1 MKHSLLRIRS
11 AATALALLCGIGSA
25 TAQAT
30 LGNSPYTENFDQLAN
45 GLPTGFSVRTG
56 ASATA
61 LGTPAT
67 LGTTAAP
74 ASPTSWNTTSGGFYN
89 YASGTSGLT
98 STATSA
104 EQAAATNRALGIRQT
119 TSLGNPGGAF
129 VFQIDNTTA
138 KTNFALRFK
147 LQSLDASSPRIT
159 TWQVDYGIGSNPTT
173 FTTVGSSATTGDK
186 IFGSKD
192 IAVDFGSQLD
202 NQTGPV
208 WIRIVTL
215 TTSGN
220 SSTGEGG
227 NRPTSAIDDFALTW
241 NTTAPNAPT
250 LTVLPNGLGFGRV
263 TLAAPST
270 VVGYTL
276 TGTNLTGTTTITAPE
291 SFSVSKTATGTFGS
305 TLTYTVAELA
315 TPQTVHVRFTPTV
328 AGPVSGTITHTS
340 PGAANQSVAVTGTGV
355 DPNNLV
361 FNFDECTA
369 ALGGW
374 AQYSVTGAQ
383 TWACTTF
390 GRDAADATG
399 KASKPNGVQI
409 NGFANSVS
417 VPNEDWFISPAFNTS
432 SFAYPLFSFW
442 SRTAFNGPPLKLR
455 VSTNYSGTGNPL
467 ATGVTWTDLDVSFPA
482 IGSDAWTQTAGVDLS
497 EYKSQ
502 TTYVAFVYTSSDEES
517 ARWTLDDISLTNS
530 ATPPAPALATTTRSL
545 DFGYVAAN
553 ATATQTFTVT
563 PRNLTAPFTVTAT
576 GAAFQV
582 SKDGTT
588 FGNSATYTVEEANN
602 QTKTLTVRFRPTQ
615 NQQSYTGSLALAS
628 TNAPSITVTLSGNT
642 YNTAN
647 TLEVVNWNVEW
658 FGSTQNG
665 PSNKDQQQTNVRT
678 ILNSL
683 KADIYGLVEVVDTA
697 RLGPIVRQLPG
708 GGYTYRVS
716 DFGSYADNAQDP
728 DYATAQKLAF
738 VYNTNIFK
746 NVVISSLFRCTQA
759 ENCPEFNYWSSGRFP
774 YLLDADVTLNGATQH
789 FTFVLIHAKANTSPT
804 STSYERRKNAADGLK
819 AALDANYKGKNVI
832 ILGDFNDDL
841 DQTITTGLN
850 TTATSYSAFTTD
862 VANYTA
868 LTLPLSLAG
877 QRSTVGYNDVI
888 DHVIVTKATESLVV
902 PNSTE
907 ILTSVANLVTNYGNT
922 TTDHYPVQTRYTF
935 GVTTPTKNAAAN
947 RQVEVYPNPV
957 TNAIRLNLPEPAAKT
972 LHLRVLSVDGRQV
985 AMGTGSLEQLNQQL
999 NKGLSQLKAGV
1010 YIIQVNGGT
1019 QTYVKRFIKQ

>member
-1 MKHSLLRIRS
+1 MKHSLLTIRS
-11 AATALALLCGIGSA
+11 AVVAFTMLCGIQGASAQITLTGS
-25 TAQAT
+25 
-30 LGNSPYTENFDQLAN
+30 SFTENFDQIGT
-45 GLPTGFSVRTG
+45 GLPAGFSVRTG
-56 ASATA
+56 AKAGA
-61 LGTPAT
+61 LGDAAT
-67 LGTTAAP
+67 LTTAAT
-74 ASPTSWNTTSGGFYN
+74 AWNNTSGAFKN
-89 YASGTSGLT
+89 FASATGLT
-98 STATSA
+98 SAADATAQNAS
-104 EQAAATNRALGIRQT
+104 TNRALGVRQT
-119 TSLGNPGGAF
+119 GSFADGSTNAGPAF
-129 VFQIDNTTA
+129 VFQVANTSARTGF
-138 KTNFALRFK
+138 KLNFL
-147 LQSLDASSPRIT
+147 LQSLDATSTRTT
-159 TWQVDYGIGSNPTT
+159 TWRVDYATGATPTAFTPVGAT
-173 FTTVGSSATTGDK
+173 FTTGNSTFSSTPV
-186 IFGSKD
+186 
-192 IAVDFGSQLD
+192 AVDFGNQLD
-202 NQTGPV
+202 NINDVV
-208 WIRIVTL
+208 WIRIVAPDP
-215 TTSGN
+215 TTGSN
-220 SSTGEGG
+220 
-227 NRPTSAIDDFALTW
+227 NRPTSAIDDFSLTW
-241 NTTAPNAPT
+241 NTPAPDAPT
-250 LTVLPNGLGFGRV
+250 LTVSPNSLSFGRV
-263 TLAAPST
+263 NLAATSAT
-270 VVGYTL
+270 SSYTL
-276 TGTNLTGTTTITAPE
+276 TGANLMGATTVTAP
-291 SFSVSKTATGTFGS
+291 SGFSVSKTATGTFGS
-305 TLTYTVAELA
+305 TLSYAAAELA
-315 TPQTVHVRFTPTV
+315 TAQTVYVRFAPTV
-328 AGPVSGTITHTS
+328 AGPVSGTITNTS
-340 PGAANQSVAVTGTGV
+340 AGAADQTVAVTGTGI

-383 TWACTTF
+383 TWACTPF
-390 GRDAADATG
+390 GHDATDATG
-399 KASKPNGVQI
+399 KASKPNGIQI
-409 NGFANSVS
+409 NGFASNTN

-432 SFAYPLFSFW
+432 SFSYPLLSFW
-442 SRTAFNGPPLKLR
+442 SRAAFNGPPLKLR
-455 VSTNYSGTGNPL
+455 VSTNYSGTGSPL

-482 IGSDAWTQTAGVDLS
+482 IGSDTWTQTAGVDLS
-497 EYKSQ
+497 EYKGQ
-502 TTYVAFVYTSSDEES
+502 TTYVAFIYTSSDEES

-530 ATPPAPALATTTRSL
+530 ATPPAPLLTTTTRSL

-588 FGNSATYTVEEANN
+588 FGSSATYTVEEANN

-628 TNAPSITVTLSGNT
+628 TNAPSVTVTLSGNT

-665 PSNKDQQQTNVRT
+665 PSNKDQQQANVRT

-697 RLGPIVRQLPG
+697 RLGTIVRQLPG

-716 DFGSYADNAQDP
+716 DFGSYTDNAQDP
-728 DYATAQKLAF
+728 DYASAQKLAF
-738 VYNTNIFK
+738 VYNTTLFK
-746 NVVISSLFRCTQA
+746 NVAISSLFRCTQA

-841 DQTITTGLN
+841 DQTITTDAPTN
-850 TTATSYSAFTTD
+850 ATSYSAFTTD

-888 DHVIVTKATESLVV
+888 DHVVITKATEPLVV

-935 GVTTPTKNAAAN
+935 GVTTPTKQALAN
-947 RQVEVYPNPV
+947 RQFEVYPNPV
-957 TNAIRLNLPEPAAKT
+957 TNAIRLNLPEQTAKT
-972 LHLRVLSVDGRQV
+972 LQLRVLAVDGRQV
-985 AMGTGSLEQLNQQL
+985 ATGTGSLEQLNQQL
-999 NKGLSQLKAGV
+999 NQGLGQLKAGMYV
-1010 YIIQVNGGT
+1010 IQVNSGT